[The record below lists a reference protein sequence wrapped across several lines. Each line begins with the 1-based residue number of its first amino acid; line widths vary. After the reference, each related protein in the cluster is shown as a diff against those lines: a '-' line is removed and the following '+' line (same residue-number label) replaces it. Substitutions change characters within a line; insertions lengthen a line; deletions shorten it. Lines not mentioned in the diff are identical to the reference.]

1 MSTENLPTKKEFQ
14 DQTDLV
20 KKEQNIS
27 RCQAYEVVAKR
38 YGHSYGSIKN
48 KLVETKLPK
57 HLMQEVTWEE
67 IYKEKERRYFAN
79 AHPTV
84 EFKPRHRF
92 DNQELIDGIAYNPN
106 LPKGFWTTD
115 NNDRELEE
123 LENWWNVAFIVSNE
137 NGYFTVYRLDGGAWD
152 RPTRKGTYKN
162 FTEALTKAQELNN
175 IHFFKDNRYKTLSNG
190 AVVNYSGLFISSNG
204 KRTAAPTSK
213 SSFDEEQIKK
223 AQCFVEVMLE
233 KQKTINKR
241 QGTSYTLKHRCEDF
255 IRFYFPRTEAYIS
268 NGTFIY
274 ALDSLGFEIKE
285 KRDSSSRHGIGQNIN
300 TNYKTLKRFNENLE
314 LHMFDTK
321 RDLYLNLLESI

>member
-1 MSTENLPTKKEFQ
+1 MSTENLLTKKEFQ

-48 KLVETKLPK
+48 KLVDKNEDNQVQTISHEDFFK
-57 HLMQEVTWEE
+57 MQEAQ
-67 IYKEKERRYFAN
+67 YFAN

-175 IHFFKDNRYKTLSNG
+175 IHFF
-190 AVVNYSGLFISSNG
+190 
-204 KRTAAPTSK
+204 RTIG
-213 SSFDEEQIKK
+213 IK
-223 AQCFVEVMLE
+223 
-233 KQKTINKR
+233 
-241 QGTSYTLKHRCEDF
+241 
-255 IRFYFPRTEAYIS
+255 P
-268 NGTFIY
+268 
-274 ALDSLGFEIKE
+274 
-285 KRDSSSRHGIGQNIN
+285 
-300 TNYKTLKRFNENLE
+300 
-314 LHMFDTK
+314 
-321 RDLYLNLLESI
+321 